1 MVAVPASDQ
10 YGSSVSIKVPAR
22 GKNQAAGRYGPLG
35 SLLSAWAPSGQG
47 TECQGSWT
55 VGRVQPR
62 RGHRP
67 GLLSA
72 QQCRVSFL
80 AAAGQAW
87 VLPSERL
94 EGSGQLPGPRPLPC
108 PLNYGE
114 PQPLRPEESRP
125 GRPPPR
131 LKSAD
136 VGQGPRVRL
145 GGSWRKSRERTRFCR
160 FCWPEVTANPPQ
172 NGVRKTKARMRSS
185 APGLCQFLS
194 SASIRAGPTLR
205 QDRAPAPAGGKRVSL
220 YSSANKSQVLG
231 RTLFGLNRVTWRPM
245 NQTCARS
252 LPAPGVGGCVHTTC
266 GKGDVAQGPRMG
278 MGAGWPEEPPL
289 PVNGGRMNL
298 DGSASW

>member
-1 MVAVPASDQ
+1 MSRAVIHFSGRGEAGGLGTCDSIAHLSVFLTTWAEKAGGYRLAVGGFLVAVPASDQ

-22 GKNQAAGRYGPLG
+22 GKNQAAGRSGPLG
-35 SLLSAWAPSGQG
+35 SLLSARAPSGQG

-160 FCWPEVTANPPQ
+160 FCWPEATANPPQ

-194 SASIRAGPTLR
+194 SASIHAGPTLR
-205 QDRAPAPAGGKRVSL
+205 QDRGPGSRRWE
-220 YSSANKSQVLG
+220 KSELVFLSQ
-231 RTLFGLNRVTWRPM
+231 
-245 NQTCARS
+245 
-252 LPAPGVGGCVHTTC
+252 
-266 GKGDVAQGPRMG
+266 
-278 MGAGWPEEPPL
+278 
-289 PVNGGRMNL
+289 
-298 DGSASW
+298 

>member
-1 MVAVPASDQ
+1 MAALSLLRSQPGARTKLLGALGPWGLCFQ
-10 YGSSVSIKVPAR
+10 HGHPPAR
-22 GKNQAAGRYGPLG
+22 A
-35 SLLSAWAPSGQG
+35 
-47 TECQGSWT
+47 ECQGSWT

-87 VLPSERL
+87 VLPSERQ

-131 LKSAD
+131 LKSAN

-145 GGSWRKSRERTRFCR
+145 GGSWRKSMERKR
-160 FCWPEVTANPPQ
+160 FCWPEATANPPQ

-194 SASIRAGPTLR
+194 SASIHAGPTLR
-205 QDRAPAPAGGKRVSL
+205 QDRGPGSRQWE
-220 YSSANKSQVLG
+220 KSELVFLSQ
-231 RTLFGLNRVTWRPM
+231 
-245 NQTCARS
+245 
-252 LPAPGVGGCVHTTC
+252 
-266 GKGDVAQGPRMG
+266 
-278 MGAGWPEEPPL
+278 
-289 PVNGGRMNL
+289 
-298 DGSASW
+298 

>member
-22 GKNQAAGRYGPLG
+22 GKNQAAGRSGPLG

-108 PLNYGE
+108 PLN
-114 PQPLRPEESRP
+114 PSH
-125 GRPPPR
+125 
-131 LKSAD
+131 S
-136 VGQGPRVRL
+136 GQR
-145 GGSWRKSRERTRFCR
+145 
-160 FCWPEVTANPPQ
+160 
-172 NGVRKTKARMRSS
+172 
-185 APGLCQFLS
+185 
-194 SASIRAGPTLR
+194 RAGLAAPL
-205 QDRAPAPAGGKRVSL
+205 QGSSQQMWDR
-220 YSSANKSQVLG
+220 
-231 RTLFGLNRVTWRPM
+231 
-245 NQTCARS
+245 
-252 LPAPGVGGCVHTTC
+252 
-266 GKGDVAQGPRMG
+266 D
-278 MGAGWPEEPPL
+278 
-289 PVNGGRMNL
+289 PV
-298 DGSASW
+298 

>member
-22 GKNQAAGRYGPLG
+22 GKNQAAGRSGPLG

-145 GGSWRKSRERTRFCR
+145 GGSWQKSRERTRFCR

-205 QDRAPAPAGGKRVSL
+205 QDRGPGSRRWE
-220 YSSANKSQVLG
+220 KSELVFLSQ
-231 RTLFGLNRVTWRPM
+231 
-245 NQTCARS
+245 
-252 LPAPGVGGCVHTTC
+252 
-266 GKGDVAQGPRMG
+266 
-278 MGAGWPEEPPL
+278 
-289 PVNGGRMNL
+289 
-298 DGSASW
+298 